1 MIKKLALLLFA
12 LALLVAAPLIAQD
25 QQQLNEEEQRNW
37 LVQFVE
43 GRLSTPERQIRL
55 SNIEGILSEDASIR
69 EITISDTEGVWL
81 RIVNAAINW
90 NQSALF
96 TGRLEIRSLSAE
108 LIEVLRNPVPSDQP
122 DIPAP
127 EAGGLEI
134 PELPVAVILE
144 ELTVPRITFGEEV
157 FGLGSEI
164 SVGGSLVLEDGNLD
178 ADLSITRLDGPGGT
192 LVADVDYRQEQ
203 QEIDLS
209 VTLTEPENGI
219 LVNLLNVPERPPVAL
234 TVSGSGPIADLRTEM
249 TLDAGDVRALAGA
262 ATITQVAEGFR
273 VAADLRGPVA
283 QLVQEPYRPFFGAET
298 SLTADA
304 LVRQEGGISVDS
316 FTVSGGQLSVTGTAE
331 TAEDGFLRQ
340 LQFQATVA
348 DPAGGAVTLPIPGEP
363 TRVQQARL
371 AVDFGAG
378 DGGDWTGTLA
388 IEELETADFTADVAT
403 FAASGVALDLDSAE
417 DRRITFNGDGMI
429 SGIDASE
436 PAVQAA
442 LGDSIGLGLAGQWS
456 AGEPVELAEFRLA
469 GEAISATLTGVISD
483 FVFDG
488 TAALQTASL
497 EPFAGIA
504 GRDLG
509 GAVDLQAVGTV
520 SPLIGG
526 FDLTLDGTG
535 TDLEVGE
542 DALDAVLAGEVRL
555 SGRLARTEA
564 GIEAENFRV
573 TNPQL
578 TIVADGSFASTAADF
593 DFRLDLADLALL
605 SDEASGPLS
614 VTGRATGTDGP
625 IDVQL
630 VAGVTS
636 GTLVSRP
643 LREAQLALA
652 GTIEGMSFD
661 GRINGSAFLDG
672 HLVSL
677 AAGLT
682 ADETQRRLSSLQF
695 ETAGTRITGDLAQTE
710 EGLFAGTLE
719 LVATDVSNAA
729 ALLLQQA
736 SGAVD
741 ATIQLQ
747 AAGTEQSADITAT
760 VRDLR
765 VSDVTIGSANVRVS
779 GSDLFGV
786 PMLNGSASARDVAVA
801 GIDLATLEVSA
812 ENDGETSDF
821 TANATLRNGTTLAAA
836 GNLAAIDGGYRLAL
850 DRAALGQGEL
860 TAELAAP
867 TVLAVTDEQVR
878 LDAVR
883 FEVGSGSITA
893 TGTAGTAL
901 DIAVD
906 INSLP
911 LSVANAVAPELGL
924 AGTLNGN
931 ARITGTA
938 DDPRASFA
946 VSGSGIG
953 AAAIQPYGVTP
964 LSFEAAGNFA
974 DGTVDL
980 DRLSATGTDGL
991 QLAASGSIPLTGGGM
1006 SLALTGSAPL
1016 ALANRLVAERGGQFT
1031 GTANLDARLTGS
1043 LADPRF
1049 SGTVSTSGSG
1059 YTDPALNLRLL
1070 GITGSASLAGD
1081 RLVIDRLT
1089 ASLATGGTLA
1099 VAGSVGLDAANT
1111 ADLRIRL
1118 DSARYADGD
1127 LLVAT
1132 LSGDLAVTGSLTSNP
1147 LLSGNVLV
1155 EEANITVPETF
1166 GGSAALIEVEH
1177 VRPAPA
1183 VMATLAR
1190 ARINEGGRTGP
1201 TSDLQLDVRL
1211 NAPNQV
1217 FIRGRGLDAELGG
1230 SVRLTG
1236 SVSSIEPVGAFSLI
1250 RGRLSVLGQRL
1261 TFESGQATLVG
1272 DLDPFIDLVARTEGD
1287 GITVFVTV
1295 SGRASEPDISFTSNP
1310 ALPEDEVLSR
1320 LIFNRGIGELS
1331 PLQVARLAGAAAELA
1346 GGGGTSLTE
1355 SLRSAAGLADLD
1367 IVTDESGNIAV
1378 QAGQYIQ
1385 ENVYL
1390 SVQAGADGQ
1399 SRVAVDLDITD
1410 DLKARASTGVDGE
1423 SSVGIYYETDY

>member
-1 MIKKLALLLFA
+1 MIRKLSLLLFA

-25 QQQLNEEEQRNW
+25 QQQLSEEEQRNW

-43 GRLSTPERQIRL
+43 GQLSTPERQIRL

-90 NQSALF
+90 NQGALF
-96 TGRLEIRSLSAE
+96 TGRLEIRSLTAE

-144 ELTVPRITFGEEV
+144 NLNIPRITFGDEV

-164 SVGGSLVLEDGNLD
+164 SVAGSLILEEGNLD
-178 ADLSITRLDGPGGT
+178 ADLDITRLDGPGGT
-192 LVADVDYRQEQ
+192 LVADVDYQQEQ
-203 QEIDLS
+203 QEIDVS

-219 LVNLLNVPERPPVAL
+219 LVNLLNIPERPPIAL
-234 TVSGSGPIADLRTEM
+234 TVSGSGPVAALRTQM
-249 TLDAGDVRALAGA
+249 TLDAGDVRALSGI
-262 ATITQVAEGFR
+262 ATITQAPEGFR
-273 VAADLRGPVA
+273 VVAELRGPVA
-283 QLVQEPYRPFFGAET
+283 ELMQPLYRPFFGTETVLAAE
-298 SLTADA
+298 A
-304 LVRQEGGISVDS
+304 LVREEGGITLES
-316 FTVSGGQLSVTGTAE
+316 FGLSGGQLAVTGTAE
-331 TAEDGFLRQ
+331 TAADGFLRQ
-340 LQFQATVA
+340 LQFDATVA
-348 DPAGGAVTLPIPGEP
+348 DPAGGAVTLPLPGEP

-371 AVDFGAG
+371 AIDFGAA

-388 IEELETADFTADVAT
+388 VDELETADFTAADVT
-403 FAASGVALDLDSAE
+403 FAASGVALGLDNAAE
-417 DRRITFNGDGMI
+417 RRITFNGDGVV
-429 SGIDASE
+429 SGIVASE

-442 LGDSIGLGLAGQWS
+442 LGDSIGLGLAGRWS
-456 AGEPVELAEFRLA
+456 EGAPIELAEFRLA
-469 GEAISATLTGVISD
+469 GDAISATLAGDIAD
-483 FVFDG
+483 FVFEG
-488 TAALQTASL
+488 TAALRTTSL

-509 GAVDLQAVGTV
+509 GAVDLQATGTI
-520 SPLIGG
+520 SPLSGG

-542 DALDAVLAGEVRL
+542 EALDAVLAGEVLL

-564 GIEAENFRV
+564 GVEAENFRV

-593 DFRLDLADLALL
+593 NFRLDLADLALL
-605 SDEASGPLS
+605 SEDASGPLS
-614 VTGRATGTDGP
+614 VVGRATGADGP
-625 IDVQL
+625 INVQL
-630 VAGVTS
+630 TAGVTS

-652 GTIEGMSFD
+652 GTIQGTSFD

-672 HLVSL
+672 YLVSL
-677 AAGLT
+677 AAGLA
-682 ADETQRRLSSLQF
+682 ADSEQRRLSDLQL

-710 EGLFAGTLE
+710 EGLFTGTLE
-719 LVATDVSNAA
+719 LDATDVSNGA
-729 ALLLQQA
+729 ALLLQKA
-736 SGAVD
+736 SGAVN
-741 ATIQLQ
+741 ATIRLE
-747 AAGTEQSADITAT
+747 ATGSEQDAEVTAN

-765 VSDVTIGSANVRVS
+765 VADVAIGAAEVQAS

-786 PMLNGSASARDVAVA
+786 PMLDGSASARDVTAA
-801 GIDLATLEVSA
+801 GIELATLEAQANS
-812 ENDGETSDF
+812 DGDTTGF
-821 TANATLRNGTTLAAA
+821 TADATLRNGTTLAAA

-850 DRAALGQGEL
+850 DRAALRQGDL
-860 TAELAAP
+860 TAALAAP
-867 TVLAVTDEQVR
+867 TVLAVTDAQVS

-883 FEVGSGSITA
+883 FQVGSGSITA
-893 TGTAGTAL
+893 TGTAGRAL
-901 DIAVD
+901 DIAVTID
-906 INSLP
+906 SLP
-911 LSVANAVAPELGL
+911 LSVANAVAPDLGL
-924 AGTLNGN
+924 AGTLDGT
-931 ARITGTA
+931 ARITGSA
-938 DDPRASFA
+938 DAPRASFS
-946 VSGSGIG
+946 VSGGG
-953 AAAIQPYGVTP
+953 VAAAAIQPYGVAP
-964 LSFEAAGNFA
+964 LNFEATGDFA
-974 DGTVDL
+974 DGTVSL
-980 DRLSATGTDGL
+980 DRLSATGTGGL

-1006 SLALTGSAPL
+1006 SLSVSGSAPL
-1016 ALANRLVAERGGQFT
+1016 ALANRLVADRGGQFG
-1031 GTANLDARLTGS
+1031 GTANLDASVTGS
-1043 LADPRF
+1043 LAAPRLT
-1049 SGTVSTSGSG
+1049 GTVSTSGST
-1059 YTDPALNLRLL
+1059 YTDPALNLRLV

-1081 RLVIDRLT
+1081 RLVIDRLG

-1099 VAGSVGLDAANT
+1099 ASGSIGLDAGNT
-1111 ADLRIRL
+1111 ADIRLRL

-1132 LSGDLAVTGSLTSNP
+1132 LSGDLALTGSLVSNP

-1177 VRPAPA
+1177 VQPAPA

-1190 ARINEGGRTGP
+1190 ARVNEGDRSGP

-1236 SVSSIEPVGAFSLI
+1236 AVSSIEPVGAFSLI

-1295 SGRASEPDISFTSNP
+1295 SGRASEPDITFTSNP

-1367 IVTDESGNIAV
+1367 IVTDESGNVAV

-1385 ENVYL
+1385 DNIYL

-1399 SRVAVDLDITD
+1399 SRVAVDLDITED
-1410 DLKARASTGVDGE
+1410 VKARASAGADGE
-1423 SSVGIYYETDY
+1423 SSIGIFYETDY